1 MKKTFKIQLDTEL
14 TIDFTNWG
22 LSDAE
27 LKGNYDTKKMLI
39 NHLLDE
45 YGIDEFEIAVEDGSS
60 LPEVMRQIEM
70 QSFASYELGSTNQH
84 ED

>member
-1 MKKTFKIQLDTEL
+1 MKITFKIQLDTEL

-27 LKGNYDTKKMLI
+27 LKGKYDTKKMLI

-60 LPEVMRQIEM
+60 LPEVMRQI
-70 QSFASYELGSTNQH
+70 
-84 ED
+84 